1 MEVINMKVDSRGLR
15 FEGYIAWPLYGPEA
29 YGTWNR
35 AFQNKA
41 IVFDDPQ
48 DAQVHALRVYPQ
60 TIEFVISNV
69 YYYENHI
76 LHVFSEDIRLVKR
89 TYTNRFH
96 TKHGSFYRQDE
107 RR

>member
-1 MEVINMKVDSRGLR
+1 MKVDSRGLR
-15 FEGYIAWPLYGPEA
+15 FEGYIAWPSYGPEA
-29 YGTWNR
+29 YGTWDR
-35 AFQNKA
+35 VFQNKA
-41 IVFDDPQ
+41 IVFDNPQ

-60 TIEFVISNV
+60 TIAFVISNV

-89 TYTNRFH
+89 VYTNRIH
-96 TKHGSFYRQDE
+96 TKYGSFYRQDG